1 MSLLFF
7 SRVFV
12 EVFIVKTQLIK
23 KTLGGYILVPPSQLY
38 TLPVP
43 FLCLRLFLLKKYQIA
58 EEQVLSC
65 LAYSL
70 TAKGKGQ
77 TTHGAAPKC
86 VEMVHLCLNTV
97 LWRKKHHDFSGF
109 CTK

>member
-7 SRVFV
+7 SHVFV
-12 EVFIVKTQLIK
+12 EVFILKTQLIK
-23 KTLGGYILVPPSQLY
+23 KTFEGYILVPPSQLY
-38 TLPVP
+38 TLPLP
-43 FLCLRLFLLKKYQIA
+43 FLCLRLFLLKQYQIA
-58 EEQVLSC
+58 EEQVLAC

-86 VEMVHLCLNTV
+86 VEMVHLCLKTV
-97 LWRKKHHDFSGF
+97 LWRKKHHDFSVF